1 MQNEFQEDVYSE
13 FFYPRKKRLY
23 GTFYN
28 NLYIQCNWE
37 NTSDITVTGKTHF
50 NSNWEIW
57 VIRTIQLNITWYI
70 LYIPVYIYI
79 YHNCTWDNIHLNTKC
94 MGQSHAKYF
103 VTVSGTIHPN
113 SIKNGTIHPNS
124 YWEQM
129 VIPLIAMVVYN
140 VQYLQSPS

>member
-1 MQNEFQEDVYSE
+1 MSSRKMFTANFFIQEKTGYTVRFIIIY
-13 FFYPRKKRLY
+13 
-23 GTFYN
+23 TFSVIGKIH
-28 NLYIQCNWE
+28 LIEQYI
-37 NTSDITVTGKTHF
+37 TGKTHF

-94 MGQSHAKYF
+94 MGQSNAKDF